1 MNTKADTKPENMFDF
16 CQSKQKKTKKQN
28 KTKKKK
34 NKIIPLQST
43 NKEERIDYLAEVCS
57 SGQVRSSRSP
67 GAFVMS
73 RPWFL

>member
-34 NKIIPLQST
+34 TK
-43 NKEERIDYLAEVCS
+43 
-57 SGQVRSSRSP
+57 
-67 GAFVMS
+67 
-73 RPWFL
+73 